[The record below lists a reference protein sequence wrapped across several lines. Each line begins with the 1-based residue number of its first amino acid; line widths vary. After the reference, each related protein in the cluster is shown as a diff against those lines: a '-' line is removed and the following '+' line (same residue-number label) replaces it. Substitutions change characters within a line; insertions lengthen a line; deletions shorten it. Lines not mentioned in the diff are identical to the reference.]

1 MGAPRDTRFIQC
13 STMEM
18 PHLLIRDAIS
28 SDMAVVRGLFLE
40 YAGSLGFSLCFQS
53 FDQELADLPGK
64 YSAPGGALLLGEVD
78 GHAVGCVALRALPE
92 RALPDG
98 RALPAGACEMK
109 RLYVQPGFRGSGLGR
124 ALAGG
129 IIARGRDLGYR
140 AIRLDTLGDQ
150 MANAVRLYRSLG
162 FTEIAP
168 YYDNPLPGALYL
180 ELKLA
185 GT

>member
-1 MGAPRDTRFIQC
+1 
-13 STMEM
+13 MEM

-28 SDMAVVRGLFLE
+28 NDMAVVRGLFLE

-78 GHAVGCVALRALPE
+78 GHAAGCVALRALPE
-92 RALPDG
+92 GRALPD
-98 RALPAGACEMK
+98 GACEMK

-124 ALAGG
+124 ALAAG

-150 MANAVRLYRSLG
+150 MADAVRLYRTLG